1 MAFTNCVKAGTRFPR
16 IDGEEHSESWQRHVR
31 YTNAESR
38 RSDRDHSR
46 TEHEARIAFM
56 RVAIESTSEQH
67 GYKDYY
73 EDYKDNFHNEM
84 VQPGTN
90 YEIDNQLRIS
100 FMTDKP
106 NVKSWADG
114 A

>member
-1 MAFTNCVKAGTRFPR
+1 
-16 IDGEEHSESWQRHVR
+16 
-31 YTNAESR
+31 
-38 RSDRDHSR
+38 
-46 TEHEARIAFM
+46 M

-106 NVKSWADG
+106 NVKSWAEIEAEYKHDSKRMDTC
-114 A
+114 